1 MFWQSSFGQF
11 LLHLLLHKNCSSKKC
26 SSDGILNTI
35 LTALILSFSEC
46 YILTLQPSATQK
58 QAAADFSQASP
69 SLLLDTLHRTW
80 LPAFHWYRCCLAYL
94 EDSNATGRNCR
105 VSYCRFSD
113 TTLYSQ
119 GNSESGIYA
128 AEHSLLAGDYL
139 CHSALHALRSTA
151 L

>member
-1 MFWQSSFGQF
+1 M
-11 LLHLLLHKNCSSKKC
+11 
-26 SSDGILNTI
+26 NTI
-35 LTALILSFSEC
+35 IMNQDVHTPAFIKADASNKTDKDKQQP
-46 YILTLQPSATQK
+46 TLPK
-58 QAAADFSQASP
+58 QVRRFGWTRFIELEFDEACR
-69 SLLLDTLHRTW
+69 LDTLHRTRN
-80 LPAFHWYRCCLAYL
+80 PAFHRYRRHLAYL

-128 AEHSLLAGDYL
+128 AEHSLLAGDCL
-139 CHSALHALRSTA
+139 CHPVLRALRSTA